1 MESQHTEQEM
11 PVGSLRIGLFTD
23 TYAPQVN
30 GVSISLQLISEGLK
44 KRGHQVTIFAPRF
57 PGYKDDQSNV
67 MRLPSLK
74 YLNNPPIYVAVLGTP
89 RSTWSLTR
97 RHFDVLH
104 AHSPLSVGLL
114 AYLTASTK
122 RLPLIY
128 TYHTSITDY
137 THYVKFIGGT
147 SVMKYAA
154 RWFSAASTNL
164 GDQIVVPSPKF
175 ERLLHEQK
183 VRRNIHVVPNGI
195 DLSSFQTAKNP
206 GSIRRKLGIK
216 PDAPILLTVGR
227 MDPEKRLDFV
237 VDAFVRIAGNNP
249 DVHLVFAGD
258 GSARKSIE
266 SQALGTKVKDRIHFL
281 GMVARAELP
290 DVLHDADLFLS
301 ASTTEVHPIS
311 VIEAIA
317 SGLPIVAVKDEA
329 FEGMIENDQ
338 NGYMVPLNLETYAD
352 TISALL
358 TDREK
363 LTRFGK
369 HSAALSEKYSIEG
382 QVKALEKLYME
393 AILQNW
399 RGRLIERLL
408 PKDIDKI
415 PGRISQE
422 INKILP
428 GRSKENK

>member
-1 MESQHTEQEM
+1 
-11 PVGSLRIGLFTD
+11 
-23 TYAPQVN
+23 
-30 GVSISLQLISEGLK
+30 
-44 KRGHQVTIFAPRF
+44 
-57 PGYKDDQSNV
+57 
-67 MRLPSLK
+67 
-74 YLNNPPIYVAVLGTP
+74 
-89 RSTWSLTR
+89 
-97 RHFDVLH
+97 
-104 AHSPLSVGLL
+104 
-114 AYLTASTK
+114 
-122 RLPLIY
+122 
-128 TYHTSITDY
+128 
-137 THYVKFIGGT
+137 
-147 SVMKYAA
+147 
-154 RWFSAASTNL
+154 
-164 GDQIVVPSPKF
+164 
-175 ERLLHEQK
+175 
-183 VRRNIHVVPNGI
+183 
-195 DLSSFQTAKNP
+195 
-206 GSIRRKLGIK
+206 
-216 PDAPILLTVGR
+216 
-227 MDPEKRLDFV
+227 
-237 VDAFVRIAGNNP
+237 
-249 DVHLVFAGD
+249 
-258 GSARKSIE
+258 
-266 SQALGTKVKDRIHFL
+266 LGTKVKDRIHFL

-382 QVKALEKLYME
+382 QVKSLEKLYME